1 MKHSFPPVCLHI
13 LLALLA
19 SIVVFASL
27 ALVISPLFIDSSRE
41 TIQQSRSSYLWA
53 TPPLMVLLAGV
64 TILYLSPIA
73 SLRRSLRLDQDPP
86 VELVRQARRV
96 AFNAPAS
103 LFAMLVAATL
113 IVTILANIVGLLVVP
128 GYELALYVSQSVFV
142 IAATVSTSLI
152 LSLVTRLRLRPV
164 LVTTVRLMPHL
175 SDAEEE
181 EGQRLTIRT
190 RVLAVTLAL
199 IIVACYLPSVL
210 ALNLVRQAVQQGTLR
225 RHQQWAQ
232 SIAQDVAPLLDDAT
246 LIQYVEDTSDPEKET
261 LPVDGEA
268 FIVDGDGNH
277 ITRLPSL
284 PPSLPESDEVASKS
298 GSIWT
303 VAYQIDDRPDWR
315 LGVVYAL
322 QVESHPLVR
331 STAVL
336 LLILD
341 AAILALTLPFPFAVT
356 ADLTADLRRIT
367 RRLHEVAR
375 SAEVSE
381 RLDVLSLDEIGDLV
395 RAYNEIQDRV
405 QTQQET
411 LQQEHRRLLALQA
424 ISSRISAIFDLEQLL
439 DELAKSAR
447 TIFEYHNT
455 LIFLVDEENHTLR
468 LASSG
473 RLISEEQSDR
483 FLQAES
489 QEILAGIVGSGEAHN
504 IAEVAPDY
512 VDIVSSAEVKS
523 AIVAPMLVGGKLVGV
538 FVTESDRPDG
548 FEQQDTQ
555 LVISLANQAAA
566 AIEAARLLQE
576 SRANATAMGRWARNL
591 MLINR
596 VATTLA
602 SSLDAHEIL
611 ETALHHLVDLVDVE
625 YGGALILEAD
635 GEHAIVVAEY
645 PSKQISGLRLLLPNL
660 PKARRAV
667 DEGNVYQIDA
677 SKHSAILEMLK
688 EQNPTI
694 DFHTLLL
701 VPMVAREAMIG
712 LLVLAAL
719 EHPRVFSDEDRDTCQ
734 TVTSQAAVAV
744 ANARLVQDI
753 QQQQR
758 ALYRKSQELAT
769 ESSKLDAILNNVAD
783 GLVVVDTGG
792 GVILSNPVFRRMAGL
807 PSGYP
812 LRGRPLADHC
822 HIPELHD
829 FVAQAIS
836 SEGQVL
842 TENLEL
848 QDGTVLLASTTV
860 IHFPPIENGLEEPAI
875 GVIVVLRDITREVEL
890 DRAKTDFI
898 TAVSHE
904 LRTPLTSI
912 LGFASLIQREI
923 THRVAP
929 NLSKDDDPQLAIER
943 IQKNLH
949 IIEQESERITRL
961 ITDMLDIA
969 KIEAGQMKWRQDDTD
984 LTEVIAQAVAAT
996 TSLAEEKR
1004 LPVQVH
1010 VPDEGLPPVCGDR
1023 DRIIQ
1028 VVTNLLANAIKFT
1041 ERGKIEVRGWMVHAD
1056 GKGFESKGPVPD
1068 PRGSAEAAQ
1077 AALEALGLANGEW
1090 IVVSV
1095 TDTGVGIQPE
1105 DISYVFEKYRQVG
1118 DVAVSPIKGTGLGLP
1133 ISKEI
1138 VEHHGGHIWVESEQG
1153 KGSTFSFALPVERFL
1168 KAD

>member
-1 MKHSFPPVCLHI
+1 MKPSFPPVRLHI
-13 LLALLA
+13 LLALFA
-19 SIVVFASL
+19 SIIVFASL
-27 ALVISPLFIDSSRE
+27 ALVISPLFINLSRE
-41 TIQQSRSSYLWA
+41 AFQQSRSSYLWA
-53 TPPLMVLLAGV
+53 TPPLTVLLVGV
-64 TILYLSPIA
+64 TSLYLSPIA
-73 SLRRSLRLDQDPP
+73 KLRRILRRDQDPP
-86 VELVRQARRV
+86 IELVRQARRV

-103 LFAMLVAATL
+103 LFAMLAAATL
-113 IVTILANIVGLLVVP
+113 LVTILANMVGLLLVP
-128 GYELALYVSQSVFV
+128 GYELTLYLSQSVFV
-142 IAATVSTSLI
+142 IAATVSTGLV

-164 LVTTVRLMPHL
+164 LLVTARLMPHVPDVK
-175 SDAEEE
+175 SE
-181 EGQRLTIRT
+181 EGQRFTIRT

-199 IIVACYLPSVL
+199 IVVACYLPSVL
-210 ALNLVRQAVQQGTLR
+210 ALNLVHQAVQQDTLR

-232 SIAQDVAPLLDDAT
+232 SIAQDVAPLLDDST
-246 LIQYVEDTSDPEKET
+246 LIQYVEDTSDRET
-261 LPVDGEA
+261 VPIDGEA
-268 FIVDGDGNH
+268 FIVDGRGNH
-277 ITRLPSL
+277 VTAPPSL
-284 PPSLPESDEVASKS
+284 PPSLPDSGAGVAQA
-298 GSIWT
+298 GNIWT
-303 VAYQIDDRPDWR
+303 VVYPIDGRPDWR

-322 QVESHPLVR
+322 HVESHPLVR
-331 STAVL
+331 STLVL

-341 AAILALTLPFPFAVT
+341 TAILLLTLPFPFAVT
-356 ADLTADLRRIT
+356 ADLTGDLRRIT
-367 RRLHEVAR
+367 GRLREVAR
-375 SAEVSE
+375 SAEISE

-395 RAYNEIQDRV
+395 QAYNEIQDRV
-405 QTQQET
+405 RIQQET

-424 ISSRISAIFDLEQLL
+424 ISSRISSIFDLEQLF
-439 DELAKSAR
+439 DELAKSAK
-447 TIFEYHNT
+447 TIFEYYNT
-455 LIFLVDEENHTLR
+455 LIFLVDEDNHTLK

-473 RLISEEQSDR
+473 SLISQEQNDR
-483 FLQAES
+483 YLRPDT
-489 QEILAGIVGSGEAHN
+489 QEILGGIVGSGEALT
-504 IAEVAPDY
+504 ISEVDPDY
-512 VDIVSSAEVKS
+512 TNIVSSANVQS

-538 FVTESDRPDG
+538 FVAESDRSNG
-548 FEQQDTQ
+548 FEKQDTQ

-566 AIEAARLLQE
+566 AIEAARLLRE

-611 ETALHHLVDLVDVE
+611 ATALHHLVDLVDVE

-635 GEHAIVVAEY
+635 GAHAIVVAEY
-645 PSKQISGLRLLLPNL
+645 PDKQLSGLRLLLPNL
-660 PKARRAV
+660 PDARRALN
-667 DEGNVYQIDA
+667 EGSVYQLDA
-677 SKHSAILEMLK
+677 SEHDELLVMLK

-701 VPMVAREAMIG
+701 VPMAAREEMIG

-719 EHPRVFSDEDRDTCQ
+719 QRPRTFSDEDRDICQ

-792 GVILSNPVFRRMAGL
+792 SVILSNPVFRRMAGL
-807 PSGYP
+807 PSDYP
-812 LRGRPLADHC
+812 LRGRPLAEHC
-822 HIPELHD
+822 HIPELHR
-829 FVAQAIS
+829 FLAQAIS
-836 SEGQVL
+836 SEGRVL

-848 QDGTVLLASTTV
+848 EDGTVLLASTTV
-860 IHFPPIENGLEEPAI
+860 IHFPPIENGLDEPAI
-875 GVIVVLRDITREVEL
+875 GVVVVLRDITREVEL

-923 THRVAP
+923 THRIAP
-929 NLSKDDDPQLAIER
+929 NLSSDDVPQLSIER

-996 TSLAEEKR
+996 TSLAEEKE

-1010 VPDEGLPPVCGDR
+1010 VPDGGLPPVCGDR
-1023 DRIIQ
+1023 DRIVQ

-1041 ERGKIEVRGWMVHAD
+1041 ERGKIEVRGWTVHAD
-1056 GKGFESKGPVPD
+1056 GKRLESKGPVPA
-1068 PRGSAEAAQ
+1068 PRRSPRAAQ
-1077 AALEALGLANGEW
+1077 AALEALGLADGDW

-1095 TDTGVGIQPE
+1095 TDTGVGIQPN
-1105 DISYVFEKYRQVG
+1105 DVPYVFEKYRQVG

-1153 KGSTFSFALPVERFL
+1153 KGSTFSFALPVECFP